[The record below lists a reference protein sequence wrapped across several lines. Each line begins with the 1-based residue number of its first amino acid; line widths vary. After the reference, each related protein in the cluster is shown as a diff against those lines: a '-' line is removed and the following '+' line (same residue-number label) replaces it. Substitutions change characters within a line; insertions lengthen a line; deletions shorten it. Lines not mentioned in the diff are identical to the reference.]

1 MLSGLSENLSFLIS
15 LVPQARGWIH
25 SEDEDRKK
33 EMHVRFV
40 HFELL
45 SKKSMLTH
53 YLCCFSLLAE
63 AGLCAIKETGRCNH
77 AQYKTYCLWYEEA
90 EELPRKTDLAIL
102 CKYPHVLQSHRQ
114 IDAVCWKERV
124 GAAFYAVREFI
135 RVASMTAVCAHPQC
149 AAGNLA

>member
-15 LVPQARGWIH
+15 LVPQARGRIH

-90 EELPRKTDLAIL
+90 EDGPGDT
-102 CKYPHVLQSHRQ
+102 LQ
-114 IDAVCWKERV
+114 IPA
-124 GAAFYAVREFI
+124 
-135 RVASMTAVCAHPQC
+135 C
-149 AAGNLA
+149 AAVTPPDRCSVLERKSGGGILRCP